1 MEHEIAQASWCAVTY
16 SRFASCIKS
25 LLFRRNYMFTQTH
38 ARELTRLNSTW
49 SVTIRACVLQ
59 VGDAVMPFRHKPDKV
74 IGAVMVIGPS
84 PNSYIP
90 GQEEERTPLLL
101 ARIVSVSA

>member
-59 VGDAVMPFRHKPDKV
+59 VGDAVVPFRHKPDKV
-74 IGAVMVIGPS
+74 IGAVVLVGPS
-84 PNSYIP
+84 LEAHDPD
-90 GQEEERTPLLL
+90 QEVARTPLLM
-101 ARIVSVSA
+101 AQIVSVSA